1 METFKVKILMP
12 DRKRAMTKNVIASK
26 MEIATNLIILY
37 IYNEVCNDKKS
48 KKIPEYFHVIDVVSE
63 NDKEVILNL
72 FISRMDK
79 GKELNINLHF
89 KRITAKKE
97 ILDGII
103 ISERLWKCNGFMKD
117 EAVYINAR

>member
-1 METFKVKILMP
+1 METFKVKIFMP
-12 DRKRAMTKNVIASK
+12 DRKRAMTKTVIASK
-26 MEIATNLIILY
+26 MEIATNVIIHFV
-37 IYNEVCNDKKS
+37 YNEVCNDKKS
-48 KKIPEYFHVIDVVSE
+48 KKIPDYFHVLDVVSE
-63 NDKEVILNL
+63 NEKEVILNL

-103 ISERLWKCNGFMKD
+103 VSERLWKCNGFMKG
-117 EAVYINAR
+117 EAVYVNAR